1 MHTTGD
7 DRAIRRLVI
16 GGRLAGGLL
25 ILTAALLASGGPAT
39 AAESSADIPF
49 LGGKLLGA
57 RPDRV
62 ALAAGAFNVIRNDDE
77 NNLKNN
83 DISFV
88 GQVEYQLGRKWYGLA
103 PLAGIMANADGGV
116 FGYGAVY
123 LDLAFGDWVVTP
135 SFGLGGYGRNNS
147 KNLGGI
153 FQFYASLGVAYQFAN
168 GSRLGLQMSHVSNAW
183 THDPNPGVEVALVT
197 YSIPIVY

>member
-1 MHTTGD
+1 MII
-7 DRAIRRLVI
+7 RARLV
-16 GGRLAGGLL
+16 GGLL
-25 ILTAALLASGGPAT
+25 ILTAVLLVFSGPTT
-39 AAESSADIPF
+39 AVESSADIPF
-49 LGGKLLGA
+49 LGGKLRGA

-62 ALAAGAFNVIRNDDE
+62 SLGVGAFNVIRNDDDSE
-77 NNLKNN
+77 LKND

-88 GQVEYQLGRKWYGLA
+88 GQAEYQIGRTWYGLA

-123 LDLAFGDWVVTP
+123 SDLAYGNWIVTP
-135 SFGLGGYGRNNS
+135 SLGLGGYARNNS

-153 FQFYASLGVAYQFAN
+153 FQFYASLGVAHEFAN
-168 GSRLGLQMSHVSNAW
+168 RSRLGLHMSHVSNAW
-183 THDPNPGVEVALVT
+183 IHDPNPGVEVVLVT